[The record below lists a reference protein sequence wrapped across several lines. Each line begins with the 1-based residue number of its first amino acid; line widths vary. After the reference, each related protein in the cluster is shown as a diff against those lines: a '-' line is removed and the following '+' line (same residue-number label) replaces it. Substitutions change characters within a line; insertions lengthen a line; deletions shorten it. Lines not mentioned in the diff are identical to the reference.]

1 MRELKELGLLMV
13 GFVPWL
19 LFLFLAGHSL
29 GSLELAALLCLGAC
43 VTFGFSELR
52 AGFILQWGTLVF
64 FASCVL
70 LVNVLHVTW
79 VATHMDLLANLSL
92 ASIIWLTLLA
102 GRPFALQYARKGLPK
117 ERWNDPAIIEACRF
131 ITLVW
136 ALLMTVAVGLS
147 IYKRTPAP
155 QAGDAVY
162 FAISLC
168 LIFSGVVF
176 TTLFK
181 RHKRLQKE
189 KSAGARE
196 S

>member
-1 MRELKELGLLMV
+1 VRELKELGLLLL

-29 GSLELAALLCLGAC
+29 ASLELASVLCFAAC
-43 VTFGFSELR
+43 LTFGFSELR
-52 AGFILQWGTLVF
+52 AGYILQWGTLVF
-64 FASCVL
+64 FACCVL

-79 VATHMDLLANLSL
+79 VAVHMDLLANLSL

-102 GRPFALQYARKGLPK
+102 GRPFALQYACKGLPK
-117 ERWNDPAIIEACRF
+117 ERWNDPAIIGACRF

-136 ALLMTVAVGLS
+136 ALVMTVAVGLS

-155 QAGDAVY
+155 QAGDAAY
-162 FAISLC
+162 FAMSLA
-168 LIFSGVVF
+168 LIFGGIVF

-189 KSAGARE
+189 RGAKGG
-196 S
+196 

>member
-29 GSLELAALLCLGAC
+29 GSLELAVWICLGAC
-43 VTFGFSELR
+43 LTFGFSELR

-70 LVNVLHVTW
+70 LVNVLHVAW

-162 FAISLC
+162 FAMSLC
-168 LIFSGVVF
+168 LILSGVVF

-189 KSAGARE
+189 QSAGARE
-196 S
+196 G